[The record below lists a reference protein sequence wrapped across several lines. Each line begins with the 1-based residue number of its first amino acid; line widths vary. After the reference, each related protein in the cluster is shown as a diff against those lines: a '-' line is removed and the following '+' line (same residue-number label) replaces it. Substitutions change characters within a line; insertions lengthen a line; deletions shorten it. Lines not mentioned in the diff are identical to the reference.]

1 MATKNAAL
9 RNQMADDFG
18 ALWGTGTLV
27 IRDASNNVLV
37 TFNLGA
43 TAFGNA
49 SDGMIAASGTPL
61 SSTATGTGT
70 ADNAIL
76 SSTEGTYQITDLSVG
91 LSAAQ
96 VILDNLSINSGQTVN
111 LTSFTWTESATV

>member
-18 ALWGTGTLV
+18 ALWDVGTLV

-49 SDGMIAASGTPL
+49 SAGAIAASGTPL
-61 SSTATGTGT
+61 SSIATGTGT

-111 LTSFTWTESATV
+111 LTSFTWTESETV

>member
-18 ALWGTGTLV
+18 ALWGAGTLV

-49 SDGMIAASGTPL
+49 SDGMIAATGTPL

-76 SSTEGTYQITDLSVG
+76 SSTEGTYQITALSVG

-111 LTSFTWTESATV
+111 LTSFTWTESETV